1 MAQLSSV
8 SVRGFSEQGITAID
22 PCRRADVFR
31 MNSAGETIM
40 RRSEKVMEFIDKI
53 KDFFFT
59 ADEEDDMMNDVPPV
73 RNTETPRPTR
83 EERAERAAQ
92 YAPQPAPAPAREEAP
107 MGADSMPNGGRRN
120 KVVNIQTTAQLQVVL
135 VKPTAFTDAKQ
146 IADHLIAK
154 KTVVL
159 NLETASPENK
169 RRIIDFLV
177 GVAYANGGSLKPVAN
192 LTYIITP
199 YNVGFVGE
207 DLVGEL
213 ENNGVF
219 I

>member
-1 MAQLSSV
+1 MKL
-8 SVRGFSEQGITAID
+8 FE
-22 PCRRADVFR
+22 
-31 MNSAGETIM
+31 N
-40 RRSEKVMEFIDKI
+40 I
-53 KDFFFT
+53 KEFFFS
-59 ADEEDDMMNDVPPV
+59 AEDEEGD
-73 RNTETPRPTR
+73 
-83 EERAERAAQ
+83 Q
-92 YAPQPAPAPAREEAP
+92 
-107 MGADSMPNGGRRN
+107 ADMPNVHRERSFTGMESDEPSSSENRRN

-135 VKPTAFTDAKQ
+135 VKPSAFTDAKQ

-199 YNVGFVGE
+199 YNVGFIGE

>member
-1 MAQLSSV
+1 MKLFENIKEFFFAAEDDD
-8 SVRGFSEQGITAID
+8 FD
-22 PCRRADVFR
+22 ADV
-31 MNSAGETIM
+31 
-40 RRSEKVMEFIDKI
+40 
-53 KDFFFT
+53 
-59 ADEEDDMMNDVPPV
+59 PV
-73 RNTETPRPTR
+73 RHER
-83 EERAERAAQ
+83 ERSFSSADQ
-92 YAPQPAPAPAREEAP
+92 DDAPVNESASI
-107 MGADSMPNGGRRN
+107 GTGRRN

-135 VKPTAFTDAKQ
+135 VKPSAFTDAKQ

-199 YNVGFVGE
+199 YNVGFIGE

>member
-1 MAQLSSV
+1 MKL
-8 SVRGFSEQGITAID
+8 FE
-22 PCRRADVFR
+22 
-31 MNSAGETIM
+31 N
-40 RRSEKVMEFIDKI
+40 I
-53 KDFFFT
+53 KEFFFS
-59 ADEEDDMMNDVPPV
+59 ADDDDLDQDDVPV
-73 RNTETPRPTR
+73 RH
-83 EERAERAAQ
+83 ERS
-92 YAPQPAPAPAREEAP
+92 YQPSDNDESTSN
-107 MGADSMPNGGRRN
+107 DSGNSNGRRN

-135 VKPTAFTDAKQ
+135 VKPSAFTDAKQ

-199 YNVGFVGE
+199 YSVDIMG
-207 DLVGEL
+207 DLIDEL
-213 ENNGVF
+213 ENNGLYL
-219 I
+219 

>member
-1 MAQLSSV
+1 MKL
-8 SVRGFSEQGITAID
+8 FE
-22 PCRRADVFR
+22 
-31 MNSAGETIM
+31 N
-40 RRSEKVMEFIDKI
+40 I
-53 KDFFFT
+53 KEFFFS
-59 ADEEDDMMNDVPPV
+59 DEDEGMEQDDMPTNPRARSYQQDSDDQPV
-73 RNTETPRPTR
+73 NE
-83 EERAERAAQ
+83 
-92 YAPQPAPAPAREEAP
+92 
-107 MGADSMPNGGRRN
+107 GRRN

-135 VKPTAFTDAKQ
+135 VKPSAFTDAKQ

-199 YNVGFVGE
+199 YNVGFIGE

>member
-1 MAQLSSV
+1 MKLFDLA
-8 SVRGFSEQGITAID
+8 
-22 PCRRADVFR
+22 
-31 MNSAGETIM
+31 
-40 RRSEKVMEFIDKI
+40 
-53 KDFFFT
+53 KDFFFS
-59 ADEEDDMMNDVPPV
+59 ADEEDEEIND
-73 RNTETPRPTR
+73 TPSYEDDRRPERVTPTR
-83 EERAERAAQ
+83 TSSVSP
-92 YAPQPAPAPAREEAP
+92 APSPAPAPSSSSFGGTTPQEREEAT
-107 MGADSMPNGGRRN
+107 AEANRRN
-120 KVVNIQTTAQLQVVL
+120 RVVNIQATAQLQVVL
-135 VKPTAFTDAKQ
+135 VKPSAFTDAKQ
-146 IADHLIAK
+146 IADHLIGR

-169 RRIIDFLV
+169 RRIIDFLG

-199 YNVGFVGE
+199 YNVGFIGE

>member
-1 MAQLSSV
+1 MKL
-8 SVRGFSEQGITAID
+8 FE
-22 PCRRADVFR
+22 
-31 MNSAGETIM
+31 N
-40 RRSEKVMEFIDKI
+40 I
-53 KDFFFT
+53 KEFFFSAEDEDVDQ
-59 ADEEDDMMNDVPPV
+59 ADMPTSHRERSFSGIDNDEPSS
-73 RNTETPRPTR
+73 NE
-83 EERAERAAQ
+83 
-92 YAPQPAPAPAREEAP
+92 
-107 MGADSMPNGGRRN
+107 GRRN

-135 VKPTAFTDAKQ
+135 VKPSAFTDAKQ

-199 YNVGFVGE
+199 YNVGFIGE

>member
-1 MAQLSSV
+1 MNPMK
-8 SVRGFSEQGITAID
+8 RKITV
-22 PCRRADVFR
+22 C
-31 MNSAGETIM
+31 GEWRNIM
-40 RRSEKVMEFIDKI
+40 KLFDNI
-53 KDFFFT
+53 KDFFF
-59 ADEEDDMMNDVPPV
+59 ASEPDDDEPATEAPV
-73 RNTETPRPTR
+73 HHPDARS
-83 EERAERAAQ
+83 ERAAASAAAYNQ
-92 YAPQPAPAPAREEAP
+92 NLEQHNDEPSVS
-107 MGADSMPNGGRRN
+107 DGRRN

-135 VKPTAFTDAKQ
+135 VKPSAFTDAKQ

-199 YNVGFVGE
+199 YNVGFIGE

>member
-1 MAQLSSV
+1 MKI
-8 SVRGFSEQGITAID
+8 FD
-22 PCRRADVFR
+22 
-31 MNSAGETIM
+31 N
-40 RRSEKVMEFIDKI
+40 I

-59 ADEEDDMMNDVPPV
+59 ADEDEPETGEPVVSEKPAPERPVYNNPAPVEREETVVNDVPP
-73 RNTETPRPTR
+73 
-83 EERAERAAQ
+83 
-92 YAPQPAPAPAREEAP
+92 
-107 MGADSMPNGGRRN
+107 RRSN

-135 VKPTAFTDAKQ
+135 VKPSAFTDAKQ

-199 YNVGFVGE
+199 YNVGFIGE

>member
-1 MAQLSSV
+1 MKLFDTV
-8 SVRGFSEQGITAID
+8 
-22 PCRRADVFR
+22 
-31 MNSAGETIM
+31 
-40 RRSEKVMEFIDKI
+40 
-53 KDFFFT
+53 KDFFL
-59 ADEEDDMMNDVPPV
+59 ANDDEDEEVNDTPVKPEQPPV
-73 RNTETPRPTR
+73 RP
-83 EERAERAAQ
+83 ER
-92 YAPQPAPAPAREEAP
+92 PQPAPSNFPTTPAEREEATAEA
-107 MGADSMPNGGRRN
+107 MRRSN
-120 KVVNIQTTAQLQVVL
+120 RVVNIQTTAQLQVVL
-135 VKPTAFTDAKQ
+135 VKPSAFTDAKQ
-146 IADHLIAK
+146 IADHLLAK

-199 YNVGFVGE
+199 YNVGFIGE

>member
-1 MAQLSSV
+1 MKFFD
-8 SVRGFSEQGITAID
+8 G
-22 PCRRADVFR
+22 
-31 MNSAGETIM
+31 
-40 RRSEKVMEFIDKI
+40 I
-53 KDFFFT
+53 KDFFF
-59 ADEEDDMMNDVPPV
+59 AAEEDDFEQMDAPV
-73 RNTETPRPTR
+73 HAER
-83 EERAERAAQ
+83 EERITKSIERED
-92 YAPQPAPAPAREEAP
+92 APAASQEAAAP
-107 MGADSMPNGGRRN
+107 VSAPTGRRN
-120 KVVNIQTTAQLQVVL
+120 SKVVNVQTTAQLQVVL
-135 VKPTAFTDAKQ
+135 VKPSAFTDAKQ

-199 YNVGFVGE
+199 YNVGFIGE

>member
-1 MAQLSSV
+1 MKLFENIKEFFFAEEDEDFDADV
-8 SVRGFSEQGITAID
+8 PVRHERSERSGFSPSGHEDA
-22 PCRRADVFR
+22 PV
-31 MNSAGETIM
+31 NESAVGGM
-40 RRSEKVMEFIDKI
+40 S
-53 KDFFFT
+53 
-59 ADEEDDMMNDVPPV
+59 
-73 RNTETPRPTR
+73 R
-83 EERAERAAQ
+83 E
-92 YAPQPAPAPAREEAP
+92 
-107 MGADSMPNGGRRN
+107 RRN

-135 VKPTAFTDAKQ
+135 VKPSAFTDAKQ

-199 YNVGFVGE
+199 YNVGFIGE

>member
-1 MAQLSSV
+1 MKLFD
-8 SVRGFSEQGITAID
+8 G
-22 PCRRADVFR
+22 
-31 MNSAGETIM
+31 
-40 RRSEKVMEFIDKI
+40 I
-53 KDFFFT
+53 KDFFF
-59 ADEEDDMMNDVPPV
+59 AAEEDDFDQLDAPV
-73 RNTETPRPTR
+73 RTER
-83 EERAERAAQ
+83 EER
-92 YAPQPAPAPAREEAP
+92 PAKSVEREEAP
-107 MGADSMPNGGRRN
+107 SAPAEREERPVGGAPVAGQRRN
-120 KVVNIQTTAQLQVVL
+120 GKVVNVQTTAQLQVVL
-135 VKPTAFTDAKQ
+135 VKPSAFTDAKQ

-169 RRIIDFLV
+169 RRIIDVLV

-199 YNVGFVGE
+199 YNVGFIGE

>member
-1 MAQLSSV
+1 MKLFD
-8 SVRGFSEQGITAID
+8 G
-22 PCRRADVFR
+22 
-31 MNSAGETIM
+31 
-40 RRSEKVMEFIDKI
+40 I
-53 KDFFFT
+53 KDFFFA
-59 ADEEDDMMNDVPPV
+59 ADDDDFEADVPVRHERERGGFQPSDQDDAPV
-73 RNTETPRPTR
+73 NETS
-83 EERAERAAQ
+83 
-92 YAPQPAPAPAREEAP
+92 AP
-107 MGADSMPNGGRRN
+107 GTGRRN

-135 VKPTAFTDAKQ
+135 VKPSAFTDAKQ

-199 YNVGFVGE
+199 YNVGFIGE

-213 ENNGVF
+213 ENNGVSVG
-219 I
+219 

>member
-1 MAQLSSV
+1 MKLFENIKEFFFAPEDEEMEQTEMPARHSS
-8 SVRGFSEQGITAID
+8 
-22 PCRRADVFR
+22 
-31 MNSAGETIM
+31 
-40 RRSEKVMEFIDKI
+40 RSERSGSASGEQEETTG
-53 KDFFFT
+53 FT
-59 ADEEDDMMNDVPPV
+59 GESGS
-73 RNTETPRPTR
+73 T
-83 EERAERAAQ
+83 
-92 YAPQPAPAPAREEAP
+92 
-107 MGADSMPNGGRRN
+107 RRN

-135 VKPTAFTDAKQ
+135 VKPSAFTDAKQ

-199 YNVGFVGE
+199 YNVGFIGE

>member
-1 MAQLSSV
+1 MKFFDS
-8 SVRGFSEQGITAID
+8 
-22 PCRRADVFR
+22 
-31 MNSAGETIM
+31 
-40 RRSEKVMEFIDKI
+40 I
-53 KDFFFT
+53 KDFFFASDEDEPET
-59 ADEEDDMMNDVPPV
+59 AS
-73 RNTETPRPTR
+73 ETSAAPAPSDARS
-83 EERAERAAQ
+83 ERAAATAAAYSSTQ
-92 YAPQPAPAPAREEAP
+92 NSGSTAPAEYEEPAPEPA
-107 MGADSMPNGGRRN
+107 GRRN

-135 VKPTAFTDAKQ
+135 VKPSAFTDAKQ

-199 YNVGFVGE
+199 YNVGFIGE

>member
-1 MAQLSSV
+1 MKL
-8 SVRGFSEQGITAID
+8 FD
-22 PCRRADVFR
+22 
-31 MNSAGETIM
+31 N
-40 RRSEKVMEFIDKI
+40 I
-53 KDFFFT
+53 KDFFF
-59 ADEEDDMMNDVPPV
+59 ASDEDEEFAS
-73 RNTETPRPTR
+73 TETNIASTDSRS
-83 EERAERAAQ
+83 ERAAATAAAYNNSTQ
-92 YAPQPAPAPAREEAP
+92 QNTVTPVVSDYEEP
-107 MGADSMPNGGRRN
+107 ISNESGRKN

-135 VKPTAFTDAKQ
+135 VKPSAFTDAKQ

-199 YNVGFVGE
+199 YNVGFIGE